1 MKTVTIMIVTI
12 HGNGTTSN
20 ITNNIYAFDDL
31 NYARDIMLNDT
42 QDFIDSLPDG
52 EDYRFTETRRNQ
64 ITIETNTKSVT
75 WSIGESYIENEQD
88 ESTHYQGF
96 RFDFKQKS
104 QQ

>member
-1 MKTVTIMIVTI
+1 MKDVVVMIVTI
-12 HGNGTTSN
+12 RDTGVIRN
-20 ITNNIYAFDDL
+20 ITNNLYAFDSFA
-31 NYARDIMLNDT
+31 YARDIMLNDT

-64 ITIETNTKSVT
+64 MTIETNTKSVT
-75 WSIGESYIENEQD
+75 WSIGYTIIENEQD
-88 ESTHYQGF
+88 ESTHYNGF